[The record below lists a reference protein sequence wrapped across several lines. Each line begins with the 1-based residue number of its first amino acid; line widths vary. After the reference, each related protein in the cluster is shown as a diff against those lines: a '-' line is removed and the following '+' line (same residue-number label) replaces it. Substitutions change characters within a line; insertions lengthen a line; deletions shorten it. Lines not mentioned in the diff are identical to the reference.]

1 MFEEFDQ
8 GSGRKSRR
16 QLAASLG
23 VSFVVYTSLL
33 GGVVAASAAYKK
45 IAQKEDLVQVE
56 LRPPPKAEP
65 PKPPPPPPEAK
76 PAAPNK
82 PVVNARAKV
91 IRPELKTPDEIPDE
105 KPEEADGPLPDAP
118 TGDEGKDGFLD
129 GVVGGTGTA
138 SASEATYA
146 PPPPAPPKKPSAPV
160 PSASN
165 ATPEYPRAARRAGI
179 AGVVKVRIWITET
192 GSVSKVEILEGDPIF
207 HSAVTEALMTWRYQP
222 ARLPDG
228 SAVAVKRV
236 IHIPFQ
242 IQ

>member
-16 QLAASLG
+16 QLAASLAA
-23 VSFVVYTSLL
+23 SFVVYTSAL
-33 GGVVAASAAYKK
+33 GSVVAASAAYHK
-45 IAQKEDLVQVE
+45 IVEKDDLVQVE
-56 LRPPPKAEP
+56 LRPPPKPEP
-65 PKPPPPPPEAK
+65 PKPPPPPPPEAK

-91 IRPELKTPDEIPDE
+91 IRPELKTPDEVPDE

-146 PPPPAPPKKPSAPV
+146 PPPPPPAKPSAPV
-160 PSASN
+160 PAADN
-165 ATPEYPRAARRAGI
+165 VPPEYPRAARRAGI
-179 AGVVKVRIWITET
+179 AGVVKARIWITET
-192 GSVSKVEILEGDPIF
+192 GTVSKVEILEGDPIF
-207 HSAVTEALMTWRYQP
+207 HSAVIEALMTWRYQP
-222 ARLPDG
+222 ARQNGTP
-228 SAVAVKRV
+228 VAVKRV
-236 IHIPFQ
+236 VHFPFQ
-242 IQ
+242 LQ

>member
-16 QLAASLG
+16 QLAASLAA
-23 VSFVVYTSLL
+23 SFVVYTSAL
-33 GGVVAASAAYKK
+33 GSVVAASAAYHK
-45 IAQKEDLVQVE
+45 IVEKDDLVQVE
-56 LRPPPKAEP
+56 LRAPPKPEPPP
-65 PKPPPPPPEAK
+65 PPPPPPEAK

-105 KPEEADGPLPDAP
+105 KPAEADGPLPDAVD
-118 TGDEGKDGFLD
+118 GDAAKDGFLD

-146 PPPPAPPKKPSAPV
+146 PPPPPPPQKPSAPV
-160 PSASN
+160 PSADN
-165 ATPEYPRAARRAGI
+165 QTPEYPRAARRAGI
-179 AGVVKVRIWITET
+179 GGVVKVRIWITEQ
-192 GSVSKVEILEGDPIF
+192 GAVSKVEILEGDPIF

-222 ARLPDG
+222 ARVNG
-228 SAVAVKRV
+228 TAVAVKRV
-236 IHIPFQ
+236 VHIPFQ
-242 IQ
+242 LQ